1 MKKIVALLCTL
12 LCVLSLAACAE
23 TEEEK
28 GIKQQA
34 AQIQQDRITLITSG
48 LFLESVQNADLL
60 SDSEVYPKFVNFGN
74 EELEAIFNTDQA
86 SFLIDGHGL
95 KTVVESFKLS
105 KQQTGAL
112 KVDDAG
118 NVMLGTVTAEVKGQQ
133 IIAHAE
139 VQCERGNADIEMIYS
154 NDLFCKLEGGSLNAK
169 STFGE
174 LMEKAGLNTLIGM
187 GTVFAVLILI
197 SLIIALF
204 GLIPKIQAAFS
215 EKEEEPKKPV
225 VAQTP
230 VAAPTIA
237 EEEDDDTE
245 LVAVIA
251 AAIAAYEGST
261 NTDGFVVRSIRR
273 R

>member
-34 AQIQQDRITLITSG
+34 DLLQQDRITLITSG
-48 LFLESVQNADLL
+48 LFSESVRNADML
-60 SDSEVYPKFVNFGN
+60 SDPEVYPKFVNFGN
-74 EELEAIFNTDQA
+74 EELEAIFNVESA
-86 SFLIDGHGL
+86 AFLIDGHGL

-118 NVMLGTVTAEVKGQQ
+118 NVILGTVTAEIKGQQ

-154 NDLFCKLEGGSLNAK
+154 NDLFCRLEGGSLNAK
-169 STFGE
+169 STFAE

-215 EKEEEPKKPV
+215 DKGEEQKKPEV
-225 VAQTP
+225 VNAPVVTP
-230 VAAPTIA
+230 AVV

>member
-23 TEEEK
+23 TAEEQ

-34 AQIQQDRITLITSG
+34 ALIQQDRMNLITEG
-48 LFLESVQNADLL
+48 LFTESVKNADLL
-60 SDSEVYPKFVNFGN
+60 SAPDVYPKFANFGN
-74 EELEAIFNTDQA
+74 EELEAIFNTEQA

-95 KTVVESFKLS
+95 KTVVESFKLT

-112 KVDDAG
+112 KTDDAG
-118 NVMLGTVTAEVKGQQ
+118 NIMLGTVTAEIKGQQ

-169 STFGE
+169 STFAD

-204 GLIPKIQAAFS
+204 GLIPKIQAAFADT
-215 EKEEEPKKPV
+215 EEDQKKPV
-225 VAQTP
+225 ATNAP
-230 VAAPTIA
+230 VATPTVV
-237 EEEDDDTE
+237 EEEEDDTE